1 MEKRINKK
9 VVEYITGFKND
20 IKSKSVQLNINNTEQ
35 TTQLLQYIYD
45 YERFALNKDDFAKRK
60 RVKNVVPF
68 FDRCSA
74 KRANNEQCT
83 RKKKDNCEF
92 CGTHTKGT
100 PHGCI
105 DLETH
110 AKPTTHP
117 IEVWA
122 QNIRGIIYYLDTNF
136 NVYQTE
142 DIIMGKDNPAIIA
155 KYVKNMDEYSIPE
168 FGI

>member
-1 MEKRINKK
+1 MENRLNKK
-9 VVEYITGFKND
+9 VEEYVSLFKQD
-20 IKSKSVQLNINNTEQ
+20 VKQYISTMSIKGPELDKLIE
-35 TTQLLQYIYD
+35 YIYD
-45 YERFALNKDDFAKRK
+45 YERLYLIKDDFQKRK

-83 RKKKDNCEF
+83 RKKKENCEF

-105 DLETH
+105 DLETQT
-110 AKPTTHP
+110 KPTTQP

-142 DIIMGKDNPAIIA
+142 DIIMGKDNPQIIA
-155 KYVKNMDEYSIPE
+155 KYIKNMEEYSIPE